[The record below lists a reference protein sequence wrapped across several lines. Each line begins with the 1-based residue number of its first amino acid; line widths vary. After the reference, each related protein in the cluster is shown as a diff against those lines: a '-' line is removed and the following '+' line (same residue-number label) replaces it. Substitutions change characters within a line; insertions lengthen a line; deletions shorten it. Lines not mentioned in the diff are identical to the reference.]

1 MPGSVCLSCGP
12 SERSPQNLE
21 ACIDQF
27 RDQLMGEWEPHDG
40 KTFCNIMAQ
49 AVTAALQCPLPVALA
64 NEQIA
69 WLDGV
74 AGRSSGWSE
83 TTREHAIVHAQMGGP
98 CVVTFHNP
106 TGHGHIAVLR
116 PVPAAADPADAPFI
130 AQAGRENFLVG
141 RMVRGFSHLPV
152 RFWSHA

>member
-1 MPGSVCLSCGP
+1 MSDVCLSCGP
-12 SERSPQNLE
+12 GERSPANLE

-27 RDQLMGEWEPHDG
+27 KSDLYGGKWEPRDG
-40 KTFCNIMAQ
+40 LTFCNQLAQ
-49 AVTAALQCPLPVALA
+49 AVTAALQCPLPAALA

-69 WLDGV
+69 WLDGL
-74 AGRSSGWSE
+74 AGRSSGWAE

-98 CVVTFHNP
+98 CLVTFANP
-106 TGHGHIAVLR
+106 TGHGHIAVMR
-116 PVPAAADPADAPFI
+116 PVPPGADPADAPFI

-152 RFWSHA
+152 RFWSHQ